1 MRLAE
6 GQLRFTGMG
15 GVAGM
20 DLPAVIEV
28 VAAAGVDRASAWV
41 LAPWYEQGMVAGFN
55 TRRGQGGR

>member
-6 GQLRFTGMG
+6 GQLRFAGMG

-28 VAAAGVDRASAWV
+28 VAAAGVDRACAWV
-41 LAPWYEQGMVAGFN
+41 LAPWYEQGMVTGFN
-55 TRRGQGGR
+55 TRSSQGGR